1 MSYANDMTRTAKQ
14 PTSRDRTAADAEL
27 ASVLRI
33 SVMRLARR
41 MRQQRSEHGLTLT
54 QLSALSMLDR
64 HGPSTPGELAAHEK
78 VQPPSMTRVLAHL
91 EQLDLVERAPHPSDG
106 RQVLVALTAAARGV
120 LTEDRRRREAWLV
133 DQLADLTN
141 VELEALG
148 TAAPVLDR
156 LAGAR

>member
-1 MSYANDMTRTAKQ
+1 MSYANDMTRA
-14 PTSRDRTAADAEL
+14 PVRAADAEL

-33 SVMRLARR
+33 TVMRLARR
-41 MRQQRSEHGLTLT
+41 MRQQRSESGLTLT

-91 EQLDLVERAPHPSDG
+91 EELGLVERAPHPRDG
-106 RQVLVALTAAARGV
+106 RQVLVALTAAASAV
-120 LTEDRRRREAWLV
+120 LAEDRRRREAWLV
-133 DQLADLTN
+133 DHLADLTG
-141 VELEALG
+141 VERDALRV
-148 TAAPVLDR
+148 AAPVLDR